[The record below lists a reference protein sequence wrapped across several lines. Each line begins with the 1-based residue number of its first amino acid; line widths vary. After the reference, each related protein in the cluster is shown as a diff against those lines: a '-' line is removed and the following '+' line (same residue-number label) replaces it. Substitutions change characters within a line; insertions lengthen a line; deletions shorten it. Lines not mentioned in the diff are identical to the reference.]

1 MLKLAGFPFSATMEF
16 AKPPLSY
23 ADQAALLIERGLV
36 VSYSNVLMRQLEA
49 VGYYRLCA
57 YWHPFKQ
64 ADSSFV
70 PGTSFDVVWNRYVFD
85 RQLRLAVMDAIE
97 RVEIAVRTA
106 LVTEL
111 AMRHGAF
118 AHVDPKNFPSVHPAR
133 HARFLEELRSEAQR
147 SRERF
152 VDHFKTTYDEFPD
165 LPIWAA
171 VETMTFGSMFTLF
184 AMSEKKV
191 QKNVARKYG
200 IAGPVLYSWLQTLNY
215 VRNICAHHARLWNRE
230 LAIRPTV
237 PDVKNGPEWHRP
249 QSIDTNRMFVVLTI
263 LRFLLHRVAP
273 QSAWR
278 ERLFAQFDR
287 FPDVPLASMGM
298 DAGWRQ
304 HTLWR

>member
-1 MLKLAGFPFSATMEF
+1 MLKLAGFSFSATMEF

-36 VSYSNVLMRQLEA
+36 VSDPNVLMRQLEA

-57 YWHPFKQ
+57 YWYPFKQ

-97 RVEIAVRTA
+97 RVEIAIRTA

-118 AHVDPKNFPSVHPAR
+118 AHVDPKNFPSAHLAR

-152 VDHFKTTYDEFPD
+152 VDHFKATYDEFPD

-200 IAGPVLYSWLQTLNY
+200 IAGPVLYSWLKTLNY

-230 LAIRPTV
+230 LAIRPMV

-263 LRFLLHRVAP
+263 LRLLLHRVAP

-278 ERLFAQFDR
+278 DRLFAQFDR

-298 DAGWRQ
+298 DVGWRQ

>member
-1 MLKLAGFPFSATMEF
+1 MLKLAGFSFSATMEF
-16 AKPPLSY
+16 VKPPLSY

-36 VSYSNVLMRQLEA
+36 VSDPNALIRQLEA

-57 YWHPFKQ
+57 YWYPFKQ
-64 ADSSFV
+64 PDSSFV
-70 PGTSFDVVWNRYVFD
+70 PGISFDVVWKRYVFD

-97 RVEIAVRTA
+97 RVEIAIRTT

-118 AHVDPKNFPSVHPAR
+118 AHVNPKNFPSAHTAR

-152 VDHFKTTYDEFPD
+152 VDHFKATYDEFPD
-165 LPIWAA
+165 LPIWVAG
-171 VETMTFGSMFTLF
+171 ETMTFGSMFTLF

-200 IAGPVLYSWLQTLNY
+200 IAGPVLYSWLKTLNY

-230 LAIRPTV
+230 LAIKPTV

-278 ERLFAQFDR
+278 DRLFAQFDR